1 MVLIMKKLMK
11 MYRTDANKSAL
22 TSGAAFGVR
31 GQASRGAPCRYRH
44 HRFWVAGAPRGMLG
58 KPNDCKPKLQVQ
70 LEATAIPALPGSL
83 ELLEAGHAS
92 SLAPSNRRA
101 WDLLDPQPSPS
112 SSPAVTL
119 NLGQIPKGRH
129 QHQAILELL
138 VDPQTC
144 GPLLISVTEQL
155 SEALLKQ
162 NPQGWWP
169 IGRAR
174 AN

>member
-1 MVLIMKKLMK
+1 MQTSQHSLVEQL
-11 MYRTDANKSAL
+11 SAL
-22 TSGAAFGVR
+22 EARHPGELHAVTDITGFGLL
-31 GQASRGAPCRYRH
+31 GHLGE
-44 HRFWVAGAPRGMLG
+44 MLG
-58 KPNDCKPKLQVQ
+58 KPDDSKPKLHVQ
-70 LEATAIPALPGSL
+70 LEATAIPALAGSL

-92 SLAPSNRRA
+92 SLAPANRRA
-101 WDLLDPQPSPS
+101 WDLLDPQPSPN

-162 NPQGWWP
+162 NPQRWWP
-169 IGRAR
+169 IGRAV